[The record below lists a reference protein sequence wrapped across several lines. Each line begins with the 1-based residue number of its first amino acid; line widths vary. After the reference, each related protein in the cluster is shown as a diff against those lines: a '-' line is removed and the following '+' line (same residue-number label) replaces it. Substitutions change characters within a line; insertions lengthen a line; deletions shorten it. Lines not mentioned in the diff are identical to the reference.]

1 MAKPA
6 NDGLRVVIFQ
16 EGDAWIAQGLEHD
29 ICAQGSDL
37 SVLRER
43 FVATLEAEL
52 DHAREQ
58 GKQTL
63 EHIGPAP
70 DHFFQMWKERSSFS
84 EKLGGNDD
92 GQVELA
98 LCA

>member
-1 MAKPA
+1 MVKAE
-6 NDGLRVVIFQ
+6 NDTLRVVIFQ
-16 EGDAWIAQGLEHD
+16 EGDIWIAQGLEHD

-37 SVLRER
+37 DALRGR
-43 FVATLEAEL
+43 FVATLQAEI

-58 GKQTL
+58 GKRSL
-63 EHIGPAP
+63 KDIGPAP
-70 DHFFQMWKERSSFS
+70 EHFFQMWEERSSFS
-84 EKLGGNDD
+84 SKLGNSD

>member
-1 MAKPA
+1 MGKAS
-6 NDGLRVVIFQ
+6 DSLRVVIFQ
-16 EGDAWIAQGLEHD
+16 EGDIWIAQALEHD

-37 SVLRER
+37 DVVKER
-43 FVATLEAEL
+43 FVATMEAEL

-58 GKQTL
+58 GKASL
-63 EHIGPAP
+63 DHIPQAP

-84 EKLGGNDD
+84 EKLEGNDD